1 VTELGVAGRGYLRA
15 IAGDFRMADDNGGGG
30 SGFMGVII
38 GALLVA
44 VLVVGFMAYN
54 GGFGG
59 GGDSASIQIETP
71 EVPSG
76 G

>member
-1 VTELGVAGRGYLRA
+1 
-15 IAGDFRMADDNGGGG
+15 MADDKGGG
-30 SGFMGVII
+30 SGFTGIII

-44 VLVVGFMAYN
+44 VLGLGYFAYN

-59 GGDSASIQIETP
+59 GGESAEIKIEAP